1 MSHIPW
7 IDFYLKLLW
16 KLREIRYSKIIMK
29 VFFKKTKKGKKKLI
43 YWYFFKYEEGNILST
58 IKYEVFFIDKYKNKL
73 IGLKR
78 LV

>member
-1 MSHIPW
+1 MFHIPW

-29 VFFKKTKKGKKKLI
+29 VVFKKTKKGKKKSI

-58 IKYEVFFIDKYKNKL
+58 IKYEVFLL
-73 IGLKR
+73 INIKTNLLVLKD
-78 LV
+78 

>member
-1 MSHIPW
+1 
-7 IDFYLKLLW
+7 
-16 KLREIRYSKIIMK
+16 MK
-29 VFFKKTKKGKKKLI
+29 VVFKKTKKEKKII

-78 LV
+78 FV

>member
-29 VFFKKTKKGKKKLI
+29 VVFKKTKKEKT
-43 YWYFFKYEEGNILST
+43 NQ
-58 IKYEVFFIDKYKNKL
+58 FIDFF
-73 IGLKR
+73 
-78 LV
+78 

>member
-29 VFFKKTKKGKKKLI
+29 VVFKKTKKGKK
-43 YWYFFKYEEGNILST
+43 NQ
-58 IKYEVFFIDKYKNKL
+58 FIDIFL
-73 IGLKR
+73 SMKR
-78 LV
+78 VIYLAQLNMKFFYW

>member
-29 VFFKKTKKGKKKLI
+29 VVFKKTKKEKTKSI
-43 YWYFFKYEEGNILST
+43 YWFFLSMKRVIYLAQLNMKFFLLINIKINLL
-58 IKYEVFFIDKYKNKL
+58 V
-73 IGLKR
+73 LKD
-78 LV
+78 